1 MTELS
6 VFAAVAFMIVAA
18 LTKGYTTKTLTQLRL
33 EAGRLTH
40 EEARARQELAQAE
53 VMQESVD
60 ALRNQAEFECKKL
73 SDEIVELAQ
82 QLEDVAADLGR
93 SEVEQPEE

>member
-6 VFAAVAFMIVAA
+6 VFGAVTFMIVATI
-18 LTKGYTTKTLTQLRL
+18 TKGYTTKTLTQLRL
-33 EAGRLTH
+33 EGGRLTH

-53 VMQESVD
+53 VVQESTD
-60 ALRNQAEFECKKL
+60 ALRNQAEYDCTKL
-73 SDEIVELAQ
+73 ADEIVDLAR

-93 SEVEQPEE
+93 SEIEDQEE